1 MLLVTVDDGV
11 VGGSTSV
18 GDDDLQAHQE
28 QLPAPTG
35 RLLLCE
41 LFEAKGKVCCT
52 S

>member
-41 LFEAKGKVCCT
+41 LFEAKGKVCRT